1 MMKKLIFGGLLLL
14 MLACQNKAVEKSK
27 STKVLKTEQQ
37 ADLWIEYEFDTLKQK
52 KDGYYKEYSLVD
64 GKKVLFLEKTIKDG
78 LNSGEEKQYHPNGQL
93 AASFQYNEKGQLEG
107 PFKYYFPDAQ
117 LKQSGSYQADAL
129 TDTLKTYYPNGG
141 LKERVFM
148 VDNLAN
154 GPFEEFYQNG
164 QLKAKGLY
172 VDNIE
177 HCELWIYDQD
187 STGKLESKMLCDSQ
201 LKTCATFWK
210 AKEGPVEGVNDF
222 AKSTIEKMRPQ
233 CEPLK

>member
-1 MMKKLIFGGLLLL
+1 MKKLVFGGLLLL
-14 MLACQNKAVEKSK
+14 MWACQTTDVVKNK
-27 STKVLKTEQQ
+27 STKVVKTEQQ
-37 ADLWIEYEFDTLKQK
+37 EDLLIEYEFDTLKQK
-52 KDGYYKEYSLVD
+52 KDGYYKEYSLVK
-64 GKKVLFLEKTIKDG
+64 GKKVLFLEKMIKDG
-78 LNSGEEKQYHPNGQL
+78 LTTGEEKQYYPNGQL

-107 PFKYYFPDAQ
+107 PVKYYFPDGQ
-117 LKQSGSYQADAL
+117 LKQEGHYQEDAL
-129 TDTLKTYYPNGG
+129 SDTLKTYYPNAM
-141 LKERVFM
+141 LKEWVFM
-148 VDNLAN
+148 MEGMAN

-172 VDNIE
+172 VNDVE

-201 LKTCATFWK
+201 LKTCATFWR
-210 AKEGPVEGVNDF
+210 ANAGEIEGVNAF